1 MSEKSKKDLNNE
13 ADSIFTE
20 LYNDELKNA
29 NSGLN
34 AIDRVRL
41 IADGALMG
49 WSDEISAYIQS
60 FYKGK
65 TYDEIVRDERI
76 LLDRAMAKDGSFK
89 YQLGGAFL
97 PSVLAAPFTGG
108 GSVPLSFGRLA
119 VIGGGQGLVTA
130 IGNQGE
136 VIDPTEVAVETGMS
150 MALTPA
156 LAKTINL
163 AGTGFKKIVEKSG
176 GLSKRVEDK
185 LMEIVEASGESKQSI
200 IDAVLAGKTIPE
212 ISDQMALNIR
222 TVYAKSP
229 QAGKIISDSVEK
241 RFTDKPKIVTKKIQ
255 KGLSKDAPEGNVL
268 QQFTMSEKALTQAE
282 SKAYNEIFEKF
293 KNLNNPEVDNLV
305 LNIVNRINPKQLTK
319 DINLINTMKGLP
331 SVFKK
336 NKDGL
341 FELNRSLSLEEAE
354 NAYRVI
360 RDLGEGLAKKD
371 GKFTVAS
378 GVKDLANELKNKLDD
393 ISPELKATRANY
405 RTIKESRVQFDEGSK
420 LLGNSPDKVEVILN
434 QKFSQLQN
442 QPELLQAFKE
452 GVANNIRAKIA
463 QKGGKPALVRRIAN
477 PDSQEYKIL
486 QKLFTDN
493 EFTNLMKDVNIAMG
507 AMTSKNVIKGGSI
520 TATALGRQDAVK
532 PTLSK
537 TDALELGLQASSMNP
552 FAIMRLVKF
561 FFPNKVANLSD
572 AEMQKLAQLII
583 NEDAELLQNA
593 VTNMEARNKLLE
605 IVDRKIGNL
614 QKSIVRPAGE
624 ISTQLIGTGGRPQ
637 DVRSNQ
643 NNEEIVAKEF
653 LENMPINARKKILET
668 MQFAGD

>member
-1 MSEKSKKDLNNE
+1 MSEENKKNLNAE
-13 ADSIFTE
+13 ADSILKD

-29 NSGLN
+29 NAGLN
-34 AIDRVRL
+34 AMDRVRL

-49 WSDEISAYIQS
+49 WSDEISAYIKS
-60 FYKGK
+60 FYEGK
-65 TYDEIVRDERI
+65 TYDEIVREERI
-76 LLDRAMAKDGSFK
+76 LLDRAMTKDGSFK

-97 PSVLAAPFTGG
+97 PSILAAPFTGG
-108 GSVPLSFGRLA
+108 GSVPLSFARLA

-130 IGNQGE
+130 VGNQGE
-136 VIDPTEVAVETGMS
+136 VIDPTEVAVETGLS

-185 LMEIVEASGESKQSI
+185 LMEVVEASGESKESI
-200 IDAVLAGKTIPE
+200 IEAVLAGKTIPE

-229 QAGKIISDSVEK
+229 EAGKIISDSVEK
-241 RFTDKPKIVTKKIQ
+241 RFTDKPKIVTDKIQ

-268 QQFTMSEKALTQAE
+268 QAFTMSEKALTQAE
-282 SKAYNEIFEKF
+282 SKAYNQIFEKF
-293 KNLNNPEVDNLV
+293 KDLNNPEVDNLV
-305 LNIVNRINPKQLTK
+305 LSIVNRINPKQLTK
-319 DINLINTMKGLP
+319 DVNLINTMKGLP

-336 NKDGL
+336 NKDGS

-354 NAYRVI
+354 NVYRVV
-360 RDLGEGLAKKD
+360 RDLGEGLAKKE
-371 GKFTVAS
+371 GKFTVAT
-378 GVKDLANELKNKLDD
+378 GVKELANELKNKLDD
-393 ISPELKATRANY
+393 ISPELQATRANY
-405 RTIKESRVQFDEGSK
+405 RTIKESRVEFDEGSK

-434 QKFSQLQN
+434 QKFTQLQN
-442 QPELLQAFKE
+442 KPELLQAFKE

-463 QKGGKPALVRRIAN
+463 QRGGKPALIRRIAN

-486 QKLFTDN
+486 QRLFPDD
-493 EFTNLMKDVNIAMG
+493 EFTNLMDDVNVAMG

-537 TDALELGLQASSMNP
+537 TDALELGLAATGGNI
-552 FAIMRLVKF
+552 FAITRLIKF

-572 AEMQKLAQLII
+572 DEMKKLAQLIV

-593 VTNMEARNKLLE
+593 LTNMEARNQLLG

-614 QKSIVRPAGE
+614 QKSIVRPVGE

-637 DVRSNQ
+637 DISSDENIAKQFLSGTSKGTQ
-643 NNEEIVAKEF
+643 N
-653 LENMPINARKKILET
+653 KI
-668 MQFAGD
+668 MQSATN

>member
-572 AEMQKLAQLII
+572 DEMQKLAQLII

>member
-1 MSEKSKKDLNNE
+1 MSEENKKKLSEE
-13 ADSIFTE
+13 ADSIFND

-34 AIDRVRL
+34 AMDRVRL

-49 WSDEISAYIQS
+49 WSDEISAYAQS
-60 FYKGK
+60 FYKDK
-65 TYDEIVRDERI
+65 TYDEIVREERQ
-76 LLDRAMAKDGSFK
+76 LLDRAMTKDGSLK

-97 PSVLAAPFTGG
+97 PSILAAPFTGG
-108 GSVPLSFGRLA
+108 GSVPLSFARLA

-130 IGNQGE
+130 VGNQGE
-136 VIDPTEVAVETGMS
+136 VIDPTEVAVETGLNMV
-150 MALTPA
+150 LTPA

-185 LMEIVEASGESKQSI
+185 LMEVVEASGESKESI
-200 IDAVLAGKTIPE
+200 IEAVLAGKTIPE

-229 QAGKIISDSVEK
+229 EAGKIISDSVEK
-241 RFTDKPKIVTKKIQ
+241 RFTDKPKIVTDKIQ

-268 QQFTMSEKALTQAE
+268 QQFTMSEKALIKAE
-282 SKAYNEIFEKF
+282 SNAYNKVFEKF
-293 KNLNNPEVDNLV
+293 KDLNNPEVDNLV
-305 LNIVNRINPKQLTK
+305 LSIVNRINPKQLTK
-319 DINLINTMKGLP
+319 DVNLINTMKGLP

-336 NKDGL
+336 NKDGT

-354 NAYRVI
+354 NVYRVV
-360 RDLGEGLAKKD
+360 RDLGDGLAKKE
-371 GKFTVAS
+371 GKFTVAT
-378 GVKDLANELKNKLDD
+378 GVKELANELKNKLDD
-393 ISPELKATRANY
+393 ISPELQATRANY
-405 RTIKESRVQFDEGSK
+405 RTIKQQRVEFDEGSK

-434 QKFSQLQN
+434 QKFSQFQN
-442 QPELLQAFKE
+442 KPELAQAFTE

-463 QKGGKPALVRRIAN
+463 QRGGKPALIRRIAN

-486 QKLFTDN
+486 QRLFPDD
-493 EFTNLMKDVNIAMG
+493 EFANLMNDVNIAMG

-537 TDALELGLQASSMNP
+537 TDALELGLAATGGNI
-552 FAIMRLVKF
+552 FAITRLMKF

-572 AEMQKLAQLII
+572 DEMKKLAQLIV

-593 VTNMEARNKLLE
+593 LTNMEARNKLLG

-614 QKSIVRPAGE
+614 QKSIVRPVGE

-653 LENMPINARKKILET
+653 LKNMPINARNKILET

>member
-1 MSEKSKKDLNNE
+1 
-13 ADSIFTE
+13 
-20 LYNDELKNA
+20 
-29 NSGLN
+29 
-34 AIDRVRL
+34 
-41 IADGALMG
+41 
-49 WSDEISAYIQS
+49 
-60 FYKGK
+60 
-65 TYDEIVRDERI
+65 
-76 LLDRAMAKDGSFK
+76 
-89 YQLGGAFL
+89 
-97 PSVLAAPFTGG
+97 
-108 GSVPLSFGRLA
+108 
-119 VIGGGQGLVTA
+119 
-130 IGNQGE
+130 
-136 VIDPTEVAVETGMS
+136 
-150 MALTPA
+150 
-156 LAKTINL
+156 
-163 AGTGFKKIVEKSG
+163 
-176 GLSKRVEDK
+176 
-185 LMEIVEASGESKQSI
+185 
-200 IDAVLAGKTIPE
+200 
-212 ISDQMALNIR
+212 
-222 TVYAKSP
+222 
-229 QAGKIISDSVEK
+229 
-241 RFTDKPKIVTKKIQ
+241 
-255 KGLSKDAPEGNVL
+255 
-268 QQFTMSEKALTQAE
+268 MSEKALTQAE

-319 DINLINTMKGLP
+319 DVNLINTMKGLP

-336 NKDGL
+336 NKDGT
-341 FELNRSLSLEEAE
+341 FDLNRSLSLEEAE
-354 NAYRVI
+354 NVYRVI
-360 RDLGEGLAKKD
+360 RDLGEGLAKKE

-378 GVKDLANELKNKLDD
+378 GVKELANELKNKLDD

-405 RTIKESRVQFDEGSK
+405 RTIKESRVEFDEGSK

-442 QPELLQAFKE
+442 KPELLQAFKE

-463 QKGGKPALVRRIAN
+463 QRGGKPALIRRIAN

-520 TATALGRQDAVK
+520 TATALSRQDAVK

-572 AEMQKLAQLII
+572 DEMQKLAQLII

-593 VTNMEARNKLLE
+593 LTNMDARNQLLR

-614 QKSIVRPAGE
+614 QKSIVRPTGE

-643 NNEEIVAKEF
+643 NNEEILAKQF
-653 LENMPINARKKILET
+653 LENMPINARNKILES

>member
-185 LMEIVEASGESKQSI
+185 LMEIVEASGESKESI
-200 IDAVLAGKTIPE
+200 IQAVLAGKTIPE